1 MKPNWFALILGGLV
15 TYRLAL
21 LVSKESGPAFLFR
34 KLRRLPPAH
43 SSAKEGLSCQW
54 CMSVWLACPVTGYEW
69 WMGWITGPEAPLYWL
84 GMSSL
89 AIFANQQWTKD

>member
-1 MKPNWFALILGGLV
+1 V

-21 LVSKESGPAFLFR
+21 LVSKESGPAFVFR
-34 KLRRLPPAH
+34 KLRRLSPPK

-54 CMSVWLACPVTGYEW
+54 CMSVWLASLVTGYEW
-69 WMGWITGPEAPLYWL
+69 WLEWIPVKEMPLYWL